1 MTILR
6 KTKAKR
12 TKAPIKA
19 AESAKAAKAVK
30 KKKAPTKVR
39 RAPAKKKIDDVR
51 RPLGQRV
58 APKKAASE
66 NAAPSNGNG
75 ISQEPIDVV
84 KRLTELERLRF
95 FENDTLLRNNAQAE
109 KILQQEEH
117 IDATAFNARQQARK
131 QRTAELKAEA
141 GTLRVGSKLMLV
153 ELGGKYDFNPQRTAI
168 DDKTGVIQ
176 EQKPDQ

>member
-1 MTILR
+1 MGKLV
-6 KTKAKR
+6 KA
-12 TKAPIKA
+12 
-19 AESAKAAKAVK
+19 SAKK
-30 KKKAPTKVR
+30 K
-39 RAPAKKKIDDVR
+39 APAKKKA
-51 RPLGQRV
+51 
-58 APKKAASE
+58 APKKVRVKKGAQE

-176 EQKPDQ
+176 EQKLDQ